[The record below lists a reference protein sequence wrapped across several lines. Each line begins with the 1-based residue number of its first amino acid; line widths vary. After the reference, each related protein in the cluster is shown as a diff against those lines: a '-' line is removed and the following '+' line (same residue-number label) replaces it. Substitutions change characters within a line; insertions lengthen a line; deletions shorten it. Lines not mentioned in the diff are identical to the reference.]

1 MTASVNSKKRILVV
15 DDDIDLNTT
24 FALLLEF
31 DGHEVRTAY
40 TCEAAM
46 MMIKEVEFDLIIVEY
61 WLPGMRGDELAS
73 FVNHKWPDC
82 PIILTAATLQD
93 NEAVLTAKL
102 DCILNKP
109 FTMAQLREA
118 MDWAFENSRKI
129 RASTKPSSWM
139 HFGPQTDPHQ
149 RRRPV
154 KDDVFQ

>member
-1 MTASVNSKKRILVV
+1 MTAAADSKKRILVV

-40 TCEAAM
+40 TCEAALA
-46 MMIKEVEFDLIIVEY
+46 MIKEIEFDLIIVEY
-61 WLPGMRGDELAS
+61 WLSGMKGDDFAS
-73 FVNHKWPDC
+73 FVKQKWPDC
-82 PIILTAATLQD
+82 PIILTAANLQESD
-93 NEAVLTAKL
+93 AGLTAGL

-129 RASTKPSSWM
+129 RESSKPSSWM
-139 HFGPQTDPHQ
+139 HFGPQTDPLQ
-149 RRRPV
+149 RRKPA
-154 KDDVFQ
+154 KDGVFQ